1 MTTEIRNKT
10 FVVTIS
16 TIVSIVIAT
25 WYWAMFYSWIDKR
38 LTLLEQRQERK
49 AEKEDLK
56 IIEIKLT
63 SIDTTLLELKK
74 ELKWEK

>member
-1 MTTEIRNKT
+1 MTEIRNKT

-16 TIVSIVIAT
+16 TIVSIIIAT
-25 WYWAMFYSWIDKR
+25 WSWAMFYNWIDKR

>member
-1 MTTEIRNKT
+1 MTEIKNTK
-10 FVVTIS
+10 FIVSIS
-16 TIVSIVIAT
+16 TIVSLVIGV
-25 WYWAMFYSWIDKR
+25 WYTAMFYNWIDKR

-56 IIEIKLT
+56 IIEVKLT

>member
-1 MTTEIRNKT
+1 MTEIKNKT

-16 TIVSIVIAT
+16 TIVSIIIAT
-25 WYWAMFYSWIDKR
+25 WSWAMFYNWIDKR

>member
-1 MTTEIRNKT
+1 MTTEIRNTK
-10 FVVTIS
+10 FIVSIS
-16 TIVSIVIAT
+16 TIVSLVIAT

-56 IIEIKLT
+56 IIEVKLT

>member
-1 MTTEIRNKT
+1 MTEIRNTK
-10 FVVTIS
+10 FIVSIS
-16 TIVSIVIAT
+16 TIVSLVIAT

-56 IIEIKLT
+56 IIEVKLT

>member
-1 MTTEIRNKT
+1 MTEIKNKT

-56 IIEIKLT
+56 IIEVKLT

>member
-1 MTTEIRNKT
+1 MTTEIRNTK
-10 FVVTIS
+10 FIVSIS
-16 TIVSIVIAT
+16 TIVSLVIAT
-25 WYWAMFYSWIDKR
+25 WYWAMVYSWIDKR

-56 IIEIKLT
+56 IIEVKLT

>member
-16 TIVSIVIAT
+16 TIVSIIIAT
-25 WYWAMFYSWIDKR
+25 WSWAMFYNWIDKR

-56 IIEIKLT
+56 IIEVKLT

>member
-56 IIEIKLT
+56 IIEVKLT

>member
-1 MTTEIRNKT
+1 MTTEIRNTK
-10 FVVTIS
+10 FIVSIS
-16 TIVSIVIAT
+16 TIVSLVIAT